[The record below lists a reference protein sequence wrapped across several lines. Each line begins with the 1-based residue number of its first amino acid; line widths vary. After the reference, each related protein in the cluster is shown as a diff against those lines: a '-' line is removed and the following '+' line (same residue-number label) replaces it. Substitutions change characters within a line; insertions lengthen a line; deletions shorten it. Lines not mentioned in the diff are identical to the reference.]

1 MGRTYSSRVKPNT
14 EGRGNRKLDCIFC
27 QIVAGKLPSEIL
39 YQDEEVIAFHDIRPL
54 APTHVLII
62 PKRHI
67 PSLAELTDAEMS
79 LIGHMAKVANQ
90 LAKQAGIVESGY
102 RLVVSSG
109 EQGGQIVPHLHMHL
123 LGGRRLSDKL
133 C

>member
-1 MGRTYSSRVKPNT
+1 M
-14 EGRGNRKLDCIFC
+14 DCIFC